1 MILLTDVIKGG
12 CLIRFDLAPNI
23 NSALLIC
30 RRQLVGGMVEIYCMV
45 VLDMGNIVAKV
56 QRWVNSRKA
65 NLTQCRGIV
74 IHVKRRGAWITLYWS
89 GQKNWLFGRQ
99 TYRLPFVEVQSQ
111 ACHRILALMLVTAI
125 IYWSIRLLF

>member
-23 NSALLIC
+23 NSAFLIC

-45 VLDMGNIVAKV
+45 VLGMGNIVAKV

-74 IHVKRRGAWITLYWS
+74 IHVKRRGAWITFNYIGS
-89 GQKNWLFGRQ
+89 DRKTRFSADKHIG
-99 TYRLPFVEVQSQ
+99 
-111 ACHRILALMLVTAI
+111 CHK
-125 IYWSIRLLF
+125 